1 MNNNMNGLELLN
13 DMEKRLILA
22 YRQMNDEQ
30 KADFMKKLKRL
41 AEERRLAEESDQRK
55 GANNE

>member
-1 MNNNMNGLELLN
+1 MNGLELLN